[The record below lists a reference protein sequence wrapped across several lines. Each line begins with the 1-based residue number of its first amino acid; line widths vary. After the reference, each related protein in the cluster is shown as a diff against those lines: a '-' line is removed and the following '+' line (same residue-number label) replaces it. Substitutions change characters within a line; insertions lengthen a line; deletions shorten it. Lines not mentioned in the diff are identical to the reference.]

1 VNRLGAPTS
10 DVDYGYDARRDLIYR
25 KPVWRGWMHLVC
37 FEVSLVVGTV
47 VIIGAHG
54 ALRTTAAAIY
64 AATVSGL
71 FGASA
76 LYHRGSWSPP
86 VMRALQRLDH
96 AMIFFLIAGT
106 ATPVFLVVVPRP
118 AGLPMLGVM
127 WTATAVAML
136 THVVWMSAPEVL
148 VGGAYIALGCL
159 AGLALP
165 YVWQRAGV
173 AAFTLMLAGG
183 VLYIAGAV
191 LYYRRWPDPSPS
203 VFGFHEVFHAF
214 VSAAA
219 AAQYVAIAVFVV

>member
-118 AGLPMLGVM
+118 AGLPVLGVM

>member
-1 VNRLGAPTS
+1 
-10 DVDYGYDARRDLIYR
+10 
-25 KPVWRGWMHLVC
+25 MHLVC

-118 AGLPMLGVM
+118 AGLPVLGVM

-148 VGGAYIALGCL
+148 VGGTYIALGCL

>member
-1 VNRLGAPTS
+1 VSRLGAPTS
-10 DVDYGYDARRDLIYR
+10 DVDYGYDARRDLVYR
-25 KPVWRGWMHLVC
+25 KPVWRGWLHLVS
-37 FEVSLVVGTV
+37 FEASLVVGTAM
-47 VIIGAHG
+47 IIAAHG
-54 ALRTTAAAIY
+54 ALRTAAAASY

-86 VMRALQRLDH
+86 LLRALQRLDH

-106 ATPVFLVVVPRP
+106 ATPVFLLVVPRP
-118 AGLPMLGVM
+118 AGLVMLTVM
-127 WTATAVAML
+127 WTLTVIAML
-136 THVVWMSAPEVL
+136 THLVWMSAPEVL
-148 VGGAYIALGCL
+148 VGGTYIGLGCL

-173 AAFTLMLAGG
+173 AAFALMLAGG

-191 LYYRRWPDPSPS
+191 LYHRRWPDPSPS
-203 VFGFHEVFHAF
+203 VFGFHEVFHAL

>member
-118 AGLPMLGVM
+118 AGLPVLGVM

-148 VGGAYIALGCL
+148 VGGTYIALGCL

>member
-47 VIIGAHG
+47 VTIGAHG
-54 ALRTTAAAIY
+54 ALRTTATAIY

-118 AGLPMLGVM
+118 AGLSMLGVM
-127 WTATAVAML
+127 WTVTAVAML

-148 VGGAYIALGCL
+148 VGGTYIALGCL

>member
-1 VNRLGAPTS
+1 VSRLRAPTS
-10 DVDYGYDARRDLIYR
+10 EVDFSYDARRDLVYR

-37 FEVSLVVGTV
+37 FEASLVVGTV
-47 VIIGAHG
+47 MIIGAHG
-54 ALRTTAAAIY
+54 ALRTTAAAMY
-64 AATVSGL
+64 AASVSGL

-86 VMRALQRLDH
+86 LMRALQRLDH

-106 ATPVFLVVVPRP
+106 ATPVFLIVVPRP
-118 AGLPMLGVM
+118 VGIVMLAVM
-127 WTATAVAML
+127 WTLTAGGMV
-136 THVVWMSAPEVL
+136 THLAWMTAPEVL
-148 VGGAYIALGCL
+148 VGATFIGLGCL

-165 YVWQRAGV
+165 FVWHRVGV
-173 AAFTLMLAGG
+173 AAFVLMLAGG

-191 LYYRRWPDPSPS
+191 LYHRRWPDPSPS

-219 AAQYVAIAVFVV
+219 AAQYVAIAVFIV

>member
-86 VMRALQRLDH
+86 VMRALQRFDH